1 MLRQVSWLA
10 VITLL
15 RAFPAASM
23 ATSGFVRSSSPL
35 TVAGAAADL
44 QIIDLRTAFPT
55 YSACAVEP
63 EQRQASP
70 SLRFLSSK

>member
-10 VITLL
+10 VIALL
-15 RAFPAASM
+15 HAFPATPRI
-23 ATSGFVRSSSPL
+23 TSGFVRSSSPP

-55 YSACAVEP
+55 YDEHAP
-63 EQRQASP
+63 
-70 SLRFLSSK
+70 